1 MELKG
6 LKIVFLGDSIT
17 QGVGADKTEN
27 RYTDVFQRLSE
38 AIVSNHGISGTRIAR
53 QTNPYN
59 EVFDKNDFIKRVDEL
74 DSDADIVVIF
84 GGTNDFGHGDA
95 PIGTPNDRD
104 VYTFYGAMHT
114 LCQKLIEKY
123 PGKPI
128 VFMTPLHRLNED
140 SVGNDRNG
148 NPKASLK
155 VYAEIIREICEY
167 YSLPVLDL
175 YKTSCM
181 QPSVEIIQKEFMPDG
196 LHPSSKGH
204 RLIAERIYGFL
215 KAL

>member
-27 RYTDVFQRLSE
+27 RYTDVFQRLSG

-53 QTNPYN
+53 QTTPFN
-59 EVFDKNDFIKRVDEL
+59 EIYDKNDFVKRVDEL
-74 DSDADIVVIF
+74 DPDADIVVVF

-95 PIGTPNDRD
+95 PIGTFDD
-104 VYTFYGAMHT
+104 KDEYTFYGAMHI
-114 LCQKLIEKY
+114 LCKKLINKY
-123 PGKPI
+123 PGKPV
-128 VFMTPLHRLNED
+128 VFMTPLHRRNEFD
-140 SVGNDRNG
+140 ANNDRNG
-148 NPKASLK
+148 QAKAPLK
-155 VYAEIIREICEY
+155 RYVEIIREVAEY

-175 YKTSCM
+175 YKNSCM
-181 QPSVEIIQKEFMPDG
+181 QPAIEVIQNEFMPDG

-204 RLIAERIYGFL
+204 KLIAERIYSFL
-215 KAL
+215 KTL